1 MLSIF
6 SEIFISYP
14 RSSALFVR
22 SNRNNN
28 EFESRKNIFSSI
40 LAERFI
46 LCNALKNVILRVDTV
61 LNYHFQ
67 RFQANMLHSTLFG
80 CEQESSL
87 INENEDLSKCSFV
100 QTVYFSNLVSAFHCK
115 YDTR

>member
-46 LCNALKNVILRVDTV
+46 LRNALKNLILRVDTL

-67 RFQANMLHSTLFG
+67 RFQGNMLHSILLI

-87 INENEDLSKCSFV
+87 INENVYLS
-100 QTVYFSNLVSAFHCK
+100 
-115 YDTR
+115 